1 MSPARVALIAVLIGL
16 SVVPPVAAR
25 ADEPI
30 VIMHDR
36 AKEKQQLIDKLKR
49 DILKVDRTI
58 AVTRGLIVQSKAA
71 PYLPDLFFRLAEL
84 YVEKSRY
91 MYVLQQEES
100 TSSSDKGSIIAPEVR
115 LLKEKAL
122 QTYRRIINE
131 FPDYRDNDK
140 VLFFIAHENRELGKF
155 DEMLKVYEELIDKH
169 PKSPLVDEALYI
181 VGDYYFDKQDQAKA
195 EHYYQ
200 QILDRPHSPS
210 RQLALYKLGFIRL
223 WQKNFNES
231 FRYFELAAK
240 EPLDE
245 TSAKAL
251 TVRREALT
259 ELVYV
264 YTEIRPAK
272 DALAYFEALC
282 SDSDTLV
289 FVLEKLGNRYWIRQ
303 EWENAAPIYRRLL
316 TLNEDGEKDP
326 DRAQRMYDA
335 IRNSKGKVVPT
346 AEDVRN
352 LVRVAA
358 RARSDYRETPEDR
371 AQIAKDFEVYARDL
385 ATKIQVEAQKSSDK
399 TLSAEAAAA
408 YGAYL
413 SLFHA
418 AKQVDLMRHNHA
430 EALFASEKFVD
441 SGREY
446 EVLAKSADAKAPNRE
461 DLIYSAIL
469 AYYSA
474 LRSGQALSQ
483 YETVYARAGIEQL
496 GAFYVK
502 NYPRNDHAAEVKFN
516 VARAYY
522 DEGNFK
528 QAGEQYA
535 SFVNEYPTNKDVSV
549 AAHLALDAFHNLGDY
564 DHLVK
569 VAQTFIANPRLPPTL
584 VAEIREIANRSRN
597 EEIDELALRAG
608 ETTGDIGQ
616 GLLEYAEQQKGT
628 EVGERTLHAA
638 FMTYRDKHDVAK
650 MKEVATKLLTEYPKS
665 KLAAAELITLGR
677 ALADAAD
684 YENAA
689 QIYEEFARRFPQEP
703 PALDAQI
710 TGANIRLLLGDDARG
725 IPSYEKALAMAPPRR
740 RSELGVKI
748 ADAYLKSGDEAR
760 AQSTAMR
767 VLQEDPGNAEAA
779 VIVGKVLLSRNQ
791 LAEAQQRLS
800 AVIANIQKNSRGG
813 QGEGEAAGKVFFL
826 LGEVLYRQFQ
836 AIPEADL
843 EKRVALVEPLTQAY
857 TGAAQL
863 GAGEDAVGGVYR
875 IGLVYQAMAEA
886 LTKVPEP
893 AGLTA
898 EQKTQFHAQVDQQA
912 LPLKN
917 QAEEA
922 FTTCLRKTRDLE
934 VVSPYAAGCRTKAA
948 VSEKA
953 PIPSYPH
960 GGLDNAKV
968 QEFRLRLQHTPD
980 DGEALLNLGE
990 LYLAAGDVHRARLV
1004 LNRLLEVTD
1013 TNSRAQS
1020 DLAVALW
1027 RLGEVQTAN
1036 GVFRKALELD
1046 SGNDKARANLAAM
1059 YCLYGDVDGA
1069 KKEIA
1074 SLKNPP
1080 QSAFD
1085 VEGSYTR
1092 CQ

>member
-1 MSPARVALIAVLIGL
+1 MMRRALLLTLLTFAPLL
-16 SVVPPVAAR
+16 AAR
-25 ADEPI
+25 AAERPT
-30 VIMHDR
+30 IMHDR
-36 AKEKQQLIDKLKR
+36 AKEKQQLIEKLKR

-71 PYLPDLFFRLAEL
+71 SYLPDLFFRLAEL

-100 TSSSDKGSIIAPEVR
+100 TSSSDQGSIIAPEVR

-122 QTYRRIINE
+122 QTYRRIVTE

-140 VLFFIAHENRELGKF
+140 VLFFTAHEYRELGRF
-155 DEMLKVYEELIDKH
+155 DDMLKTYEELIEKH
-169 PKSPLVDEALYI
+169 PKSPLVEESLYI
-181 VGDYYFDKQDQAKA
+181 VGDYWFDKQDQTKA

-200 QILDRPHSPS
+200 QILDRPHSAS
-210 RQLALYKLGFIRL
+210 RQLALYKMGFIRL

-231 FRYFELAAK
+231 FKYFEQAAK
-240 EPLDE
+240 EPVDE
-245 TSAKAL
+245 TSNKAL

-272 DALAYFEALC
+272 DALPYFESVAT
-282 SDSDTLV
+282 DNATLV
-289 FVLEKLGNRYWIRQ
+289 YVLEKLGNRYWIRQ

-326 DRAQRMYDA
+326 DRAQRLYDA
-335 IRNSKGKVVPT
+335 IRNAKGKVTPT
-346 AEDVRN
+346 AEDVRD

-358 RARSDYRETPEDR
+358 RARSDFRSTPEDR
-371 AQIAKDFEVYARDL
+371 AQISKDFEVYARDL
-385 ATKIQVEAQKSSDK
+385 ATRIQIEAQKQTDK
-399 TLSAEAAAA
+399 KLSAEAAEA
-408 YGAYL
+408 YAAYL

-418 AKQVDLMRHNHA
+418 AKQVDVMRHNHA
-430 EALFASEKFVD
+430 ESLFASDRFVA

-446 EVLAKSADAKAPNRE
+446 ETLAKSADAKAANRE
-461 DLIYSAIL
+461 DLLYSAIL
-469 AYYSA
+469 SYYSA
-474 LRSGQALSQ
+474 LRSGQVLTQ
-483 YETVYARAGIEQL
+483 YETVYARSGIEQL

-502 NYPRNDHAAEVKFN
+502 NYPRNDHAADVKFN

-528 QAGEQYA
+528 QAGELYA

-549 AAHLALDAFHNLGDY
+549 AAHLALDAFHNMGDY
-564 DHLVK
+564 ERLVK
-569 VAQTFIANPRLPPTL
+569 VAQTFIANPQLPPSL
-584 VAEIREIANRSRN
+584 VAELRDIANRSRN

-628 EVGERTLHAA
+628 EVGERTMHAA
-638 FMTYRDKHDVAK
+638 FMTYRDKHDVVK
-650 MKEVATKLLTEYPKS
+650 MKEVAYKLLTEYPKS
-665 KLAAAELITLGR
+665 KLAAAELITLGK

-689 QIYEEFARRFPQEP
+689 QVYEEFTRRFPQEP
-703 PALDAQI
+703 PALDAQV

-725 IPSYEKALAMAPPRR
+725 IAGYEKALTMAPPRR
-740 RSELGVKI
+740 RGELGVKI
-748 ADAYLKSGDEAR
+748 ADAYFKSGDMAHAE
-760 AQSTAMR
+760 STALR
-767 VLQEDPGNAEAA
+767 VLQEDPANAEAA
-779 VIVGKVLLSRNQ
+779 VIVGKVLLEKNQ
-791 LAEAQQRLS
+791 LPEAQQRLS
-800 AVIANIQKNSRGG
+800 AVITAIQKTSRGG
-813 QGEGEAAGKVFFL
+813 QGDSEAAGKVFFL
-826 LGEVLYRQFQ
+826 LGEVLYRQFL
-836 AIPEADL
+836 AISETDL
-843 EKRVALVEPLTQAY
+843 EKRVALVEPLSQAY

-875 IGLVYQAMAEA
+875 IGLVYQAMAEGLSKA
-886 LTKVPEP
+886 PEP

-898 EQKTQFHAQVDQQA
+898 DQKIQYRTQVEQQATPLKTQSD
-912 LPLKN
+912 
-917 QAEEA
+917 EA

-934 VVSPYAAGCRTKAA
+934 VVSPYAAGCRAKGP

-953 PIPSYPH
+953 PSPSFPH
-960 GGLDNAKV
+960 ATADNAKI

-980 DGEALLNLGE
+980 DGEALLALGE
-990 LYLAAGDVHRARLV
+990 LYLASGDAHRARLV
-1004 LNRLLEVTD
+1004 LSRLLEVTE

-1020 DLAVALW
+1020 DLGVALW
-1027 RLGEVQTAN
+1027 RLGEVQTSN
-1036 GVFRKALELD
+1036 RVFRRALELD
-1046 SGNDKARANLAAM
+1046 PTNDKARANLAAM
-1059 YCLYGDVDGA
+1059 LCSYGDVDGA
-1069 KKEIA
+1069 KAELA
-1074 SLKNPP
+1074 SLKSVPAP
-1080 QSAFD
+1080 AFD
-1085 VEGSYTR
+1085 VEGGYAR